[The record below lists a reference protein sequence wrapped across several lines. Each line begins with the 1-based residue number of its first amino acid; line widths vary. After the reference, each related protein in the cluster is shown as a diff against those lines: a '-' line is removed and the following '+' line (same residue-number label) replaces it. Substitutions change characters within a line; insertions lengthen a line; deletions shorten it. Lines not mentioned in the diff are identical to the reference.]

1 MIMQSDWTYVK
12 FKLSLMAFLLDAMLQ
27 LIFMSVSFDNTI
39 SITYENVSNEYYINI
54 SINKNIGAHF
64 YARI

>member
-39 SITYENVSNEYYINI
+39 SIIYENVSNEYYINI
-54 SINKNIGAHF
+54 F
-64 YARI
+64 D